1 MVIAFQGV
9 IAITTAFVFMYLGF
23 QKFESSLFG
32 GATAIMNT
40 MLLARSVNQAG
51 EAALEQNLSGGSLV
65 IFKSLLIRMALVL
78 AAFYVGIVILNLD
91 ALQMLI
97 AFALAQIGYVFN
109 KNKTIY

>member
-1 MVIAFQGV
+1 MVIAFQSV
-9 IAITTAFVFMYLGF
+9 IAITTAIVFMFLGF
-23 QKFESSLFG
+23 QKFESSLCG

-65 IFKSLLIRMALVL
+65 IFKSLLVRMALVL

-91 ALQMLI
+91 ALQMLV

>member
-1 MVIAFQGV
+1 
-9 IAITTAFVFMYLGF
+9 
-23 QKFESSLFG
+23 
-32 GATAIMNT
+32 
-40 MLLARSVNQAG
+40 
-51 EAALEQNLSGGSLV
+51 
-65 IFKSLLIRMALVL
+65 MALVL